1 MKRQLFLKS
10 LACTV
15 LVGGGWNASA
25 ADDAIRR
32 FGTFVS
38 PDGKKQ
44 VLVTRRSVSLVDFK
58 VIDSATSKELVKD
71 YVGSDAM
78 RWFLWWE
85 TPNRLW
91 GYGSDIGYFKCFDFD
106 AVGRVK
112 ETLIKGG
119 TGMKVPKQVWDRLPS
134 TMQKRVDVEEA
145 AK

>member
-1 MKRQLFLKS
+1 MKRAFFLKS
-10 LACTV
+10 LTCV
-15 LVGGGWNASA
+15 LLVSGGSNAFA

-44 VLVTRRSVSLVDFK
+44 VVVTRRSVSLVDFK
-58 VIDSATSKELVKD
+58 VLDSATGKELVKE

-78 RWFLWWE
+78 HWFLWWE
-85 TPNRLW
+85 NPNRLW

-106 AVGRVK
+106 AIGGIK
-112 ETLIKGG
+112 ETRIQGG
-119 TGMKVPKQVWDRLPS
+119 IGMKVPKQVWDRLPS

-145 AK
+145 TK

>member
-1 MKRQLFLKS
+1 MKRAFFLKS
-10 LACTV
+10 LTCV
-15 LVGGGWNASA
+15 LLVSGSCNAFA

-44 VLVTRRSVSLVDFK
+44 VVVTRRSVSLVDFK
-58 VIDSATSKELVKD
+58 VLDSATGKELVKD
-71 YVGSDAM
+71 YVGSDVM

-106 AVGRVK
+106 AVGGIK

-134 TMQKRVDVEEA
+134 TMQKRVEAEEA
-145 AK
+145 TK